1 MNKAT
6 GKVGHNME
14 DFPLLSSGQ
23 LYVWSVNTNPTAELL
38 ERCKVALSE
47 HELTRIPFFKFEQVQ
62 QNYIISQGV
71 LRLLLGAYL
80 GMNANKLKI
89 GRQAKGK
96 PISSDDP
103 DIHFNISNSGKM
115 AVYAFSRD
123 SEVGIDLEHI
133 RQIPDLDEM
142 ITKNFSTNE
151 RKYINASEK
160 DRNSRFFRFWT
171 IKESYLKAI
180 GEGMRLAPDNL
191 EFSIEKDGITHL
203 STRGVFELEDWI
215 FKEFSPA
222 TDYVGTLTFMQ
233 KNSSIEYMKFV

>member
-1 MNKAT
+1 
-6 GKVGHNME
+6 ME

-38 ERCKVALSE
+38 ERCKAALSE

-96 PISSDDP
+96 PISLDDP